1 MLRKLRAILN
11 WELPIP
17 DRVIHI
23 AAELTGALSGPGLAV
38 IGIYC
43 TYLGIRLALLIY
55 SKVRLESANGWEL
68 AWVPIVPVGGG
79 GLALATIG
87 IHKTVQYWRIKRR
100 RRNRQCLKCGYD
112 LRATPERCPECG
124 TVVGER
130 A

>member
-1 MLRKLRAILN
+1 
-11 WELPIP
+11 
-17 DRVIHI
+17 
-23 AAELTGALSGPGLAV
+23 
-38 IGIYC
+38 
-43 TYLGIRLALLIY
+43 GIRLALLIY

-112 LRATPERCPECG
+112 LRATPDRCPECG

-130 A
+130 AWRGAGILPAFFLIASRAG